1 MSKPSVPAYPKSN
14 VPSSPKS
21 VGATVTSIS
30 GAVPLQDQVRQR
42 AHQLFESRGR
52 QDGKAEQDWLSAE
65 REILNKRRQ

>member
-1 MSKPSVPAYPKSN
+1 MSKPIVSAYPKSN
-14 VPSSPKS
+14 APAGPKS
-21 VGATVTSIS
+21 AGATVTSIS
-30 GAVPLQDQVRQR
+30 GAVPLQDQIRQR